1 LRVNPRGESYARD
14 LMGGCVRCGICSTS
28 QAHTYYARIP
38 TLKWFILGANVDA
51 AAMINLS
58 YIELPTISSI
68 LYPVMLYAGW

>member
-1 LRVNPRGESYARD
+1 
-14 LMGGCVRCGICSTS
+14 VRCGICSTS
-28 QAHTYYARIP
+28 QAHTYYVRIP

-68 LYPVMLYAGW
+68 LYPVMLYARWWKQLMKTCPSNATSVTS